1 MHPRILEVRAKI
13 LKKNDELARE
23 MRSEFAENGVFVANV
38 VSGPGAGKTELLTHT
53 LATLNR
59 RYRTAAVVGDLA
71 TENDARRL
79 ATSGSPVKQIL
90 TGTMC
95 HLEADMVRGAIAD
108 WDLARCDLLLIENV
122 GNLVCPSSWD
132 LGEDLRVLLFSVT
145 EGEDKPLKYP
155 TLINTADVVVMSKCD
170 LTVAVGFDVDL
181 ALRNIAQVRPGI
193 EVIQVSARTG
203 LGMDE
208 WLAYL
213 ERRMKEKRDGA
224 SAPVA
229 AEGEQGLVA
238 VGSGA
243 VGHVAGV

>member
-1 MHPRILEVRAKI
+1 
-13 LKKNDELARE
+13 
-23 MRSEFAENGVFVANV
+23 
-38 VSGPGAGKTELLTHT
+38 
-53 LATLNR
+53 
-59 RYRTAAVVGDLA
+59 
-71 TENDARRL
+71 
-79 ATSGSPVKQIL
+79 
-90 TGTMC
+90 
-95 HLEADMVRGAIAD
+95 
-108 WDLARCDLLLIENV
+108 
-122 GNLVCPSSWD
+122 
-132 LGEDLRVLLFSVT
+132 
-145 EGEDKPLKYP
+145 
-155 TLINTADVVVMSKCD
+155 LINTADVVVMSKCD